1 MQVIEE
7 VIVTHRRC
15 IVLLG
20 LVTAI
25 GLPIAAT
32 GQSEPLPRE
41 QARERNLRAY
51 TELLRSDLRSQKI
64 AVITEMMQLTEAED
78 AKFWPIYREY
88 ELELSRL
95 QDDRI
100 EAIETYAKV
109 YNQLTPATADTLA
122 IEALDLEAR
131 RAMLKKKYY
140 EQLKTALSPIRAA
153 KALQIENQI
162 QLIVDLQVAASLPVV
177 P

>member
-1 MQVIEE
+1 MI
-7 VIVTHRRC
+7 HRRC

-20 LVTAI
+20 FVTAI
-25 GLPIAAT
+25 GLPIGAT
-32 GQSEPLPRE
+32 GQSEPLPQD

-64 AVITEMMQLTEAED
+64 AVITEMMQFTEAED
-78 AKFWPIYREY
+78 TKFWPIYRQY
-88 ELELSRL
+88 EVALSRL
-95 QDDRI
+95 HDDRL
-100 EAIETYAKV
+100 EGIETYAKT
-109 YNQLTPATADTLA
+109 YNQLTPAGADELA

-131 RAMLKKKYY
+131 RALLKKKYY
-140 EQLKTALSPIRAA
+140 EQLKTALAPIRAA

>member
-1 MQVIEE
+1 VIEE

-32 GQSEPLPRE
+32 GQSEPLPRD

-64 AVITEMMQLTEAED
+64 AVITELMRFTEAED
-78 AKFWPIYREY
+78 AKFWPVYREY
-88 ELELSRL
+88 ERALSQL
-95 QDDRI
+95 HDDRI
-100 EAIETYAKV
+100 KTIETYASV
-109 YNQLTPATADTLA
+109 YNQLTPATADALA
-122 IEALDLEAR
+122 SEALDLEAR
-131 RAMLKKKYY
+131 RATLKKHYY

-153 KALQIENQI
+153 KAIQIENQI

>member
-1 MQVIEE
+1 M
-7 VIVTHRRC
+7 THRRC

-32 GQSEPLPRE
+32 AQSEQPLPRD

-64 AVITEMMQLTEAED
+64 AVITEMMQFTEAED

-88 ELELSRL
+88 ELALSRL
-95 QDDRI
+95 HDDRL
-100 EAIETYAKV
+100 EAIETYARV
-109 YNQLTPATADTLA
+109 YTQLTPATADALA
-122 IEALDLEAR
+122 TEALDLEAR
-131 RAMLKKKYY
+131 RATLKKKYY
-140 EQLKTALSPIRAA
+140 EQVKTALSPIRAA